1 MDAAAEP
8 EPEPELGHGEHL
20 ELDPDPEPAPLPPEL
35 ELEPEPEPE
44 PKKPAAAPYVWDP
57 LAAPGD
63 PPSKACLK
71 RIKGDLKR
79 LYKEPLHGICVT
91 FDQSDITRI
100 HALVT
105 GPEGTP
111 YESGLFHFFLRCPP
125 DYPNSPPRMKLLT
138 TGGGRVRFN
147 PNLYASGKVC
157 LSILGTWSGP
167 GWSPAQ
173 WVGSVLLSVQT
184 LLGPRPY
191 HNEPG
196 YEKGSSSLAAKAGP
210 RDAAESYNAFV
221 RHETLRVAVAG
232 VVEAAAKGRGLEA
245 VPGSLSMPPELCSVA
260 CAAFAPVATHLED
273 DCLKHADRLDGR
285 ELLDPFNPRGTT
297 GMRFGFAET
306 GKRLKALRLA
316 LALEEVGEEE
326 VDLD

>member
-1 MDAAAEP
+1 MELPVEEQPELEPEMQPESEP
-8 EPEPELGHGEHL
+8 EPEVE
-20 ELDPDPEPAPLPPEL
+20 ELDP

-44 PKKPAAAPYVWDP
+44 PELEPEPAAATPYVWDP
-57 LAAPGD
+57 LAAPAA
-63 PPSKACLK
+63 PPSRACLK

-79 LYKEPLHGICVT
+79 LYREPLHGICVT

-111 YESGLFHFFLRCPP
+111 YEGGLFHFFLRCPP
-125 DYPNSPPRMKLLT
+125 DYPNSPPRVKLLT

-173 WVGSVLLSVQT
+173 WIGSVLLSVQT

-196 YEKGSSSLAAKAGP
+196 YEQGSSSLAGKTGP
-210 RDAAESYNAFV
+210 RDAAESYNTV
-221 RHETLRVAVAG
+221 IRHETLRVAVAAM
-232 VVEAAAKGRGLEA
+232 VEVAAKGRATEQLE
-245 VPGSLSMPPELCSVA
+245 PGSLSLPPELCAVA

-273 DCLKHADRLDGR
+273 DCARHAGRHDGQ
-285 ELLDPFNPRGTT
+285 ELLDPFNPRTAGV
-297 GMRFGFAET
+297 RFGFGEI
-306 GKRLKALRLA
+306 GKRLKALRV
-316 LALEEVGEEE
+316 ALEAEEE
-326 VDLD
+326 EKEEAG